1 MDSDSIKPLIETF
14 KEKMKE
20 EIDQEEDEKRREILI
35 EALNR
40 GIALLEGR

>member
-1 MDSDSIKPLIETF
+1 MDSDTIKPLIEAF
-14 KEKMKE
+14 KEKMAE
-20 EIDQEEDEKRREILI
+20 EIDQEQDEKRREILI